1 MYFFVCAGSR
11 GEAGTSGLDH
21 VSDFLSPGP
30 QSFVAEGGMSRALLL
45 NFLDTF
51 SYEVLFGISGDLI
64 MDKDL
69 ITSDFVRRGN
79 PKIRF
84 YFDKR

>member
-1 MYFFVCAGSR
+1 MPF
-11 GEAGTSGLDH
+11 GTQFSKLFMH
-21 VSDFLSPGP
+21 F
-30 QSFVAEGGMSRALLL
+30 L

-51 SYEVLFGISGDLI
+51 FYEVLFGIWVDLI